1 MLHHIIS
8 KNSYKTMSALILSL
22 MLSTTAL
29 AGTVYT
35 IDEYNNIS
43 EEEIDEEEVLKKYA
57 ENPEGNKLT
66 INYSGSIDETGAF
79 PIASRRFESKGDDN
93 MYHKSIWE
101 KVGEKYKIYIY
112 DKHYKLDTNNPSH
125 AQFISKTKEY
135 FQKNLPHDYQQNWAK
150 AQTKSSE
157 HLNTK
162 DIPTSE
168 QQPLL
173 MIEVPENQLPY
184 SENKILVVSRD
195 REIEVQSPN
204 YITLN
209 NTLFLTKDALNQEIN
224 KIPQGSYKGDELI
237 AHLLS
242 SGEIAQSANGYILD
256 GNSRFGQILLKNHNQ
271 LMIPTPTNSNS
282 TNLEISG
289 EKMGSQ
295 LVLIDGQEAIDK
307 TPAKEQRTGVIEEKY
322 RKNYKQGDSSN
333 TDDKTHFDYKEEWN
347 KAHGTSPNPD
357 YVDSK
362 EHNVKDK
369 TNNRTTMS
377 SENATPLAKSKS
389 NTNNTR
395 KNIKNHIRSTPD
407 QRLKT
412 ANATFKEEE
421 QATESIGYMNMYNDA
436 LSQ

>member
-1 MLHHIIS
+1 
-8 KNSYKTMSALILSL
+8 
-22 MLSTTAL
+22 
-29 AGTVYT
+29 
-35 IDEYNNIS
+35 
-43 EEEIDEEEVLKKYA
+43 
-57 ENPEGNKLT
+57 
-66 INYSGSIDETGAF
+66 
-79 PIASRRFESKGDDN
+79 
-93 MYHKSIWE
+93 
-101 KVGEKYKIYIY
+101 
-112 DKHYKLDTNNPSH
+112 
-125 AQFISKTKEY
+125 
-135 FQKNLPHDYQQNWAK
+135 
-150 AQTKSSE
+150 
-157 HLNTK
+157 
-162 DIPTSE
+162 
-168 QQPLL
+168 
-173 MIEVPENQLPY
+173 MIESPENQLPN
-184 SENKILVVSRD
+184 SEKSNITVISRD
-195 REIEVQSPN
+195 GEQKLQFPN
-204 YITLN
+204 HTTGENI
-209 NTLFLTKDALNQEIN
+209 LFLTKDALNQEIN
-224 KIPQGSYKGDELI
+224 KIPQGPYKGDKLI
-237 AHLLS
+237 AYLLS

-256 GNSRFGQILLKNHNQ
+256 GNSRFGQILLKNHEP
-271 LMIPTPTNSNS
+271 LMIPTPTNSNP
-282 TNLEISG
+282 TNLEISSK
-289 EKMGSQ
+289 KMGSQ

-333 TDDKTHFDYKEEWN
+333 TDDKTLFYYKEEWN